1 MERFIISLSPIVGK
15 EEQGR
20 VYSMSHEQIKE
31 WFSENKNKLRE
42 YVYQNS
48 EVKKIEHDE
57 IIFTRNSEGD
67 VFYRGR
73 IAQALSKDI

>member
-1 MERFIISLSPIVGK
+1 MEYFIISISPIVGE
-15 EEQGR
+15 EEQAR
-20 VYSMSHEQIKE
+20 VYSMSPQQIKE
-31 WFSENKNKLRE
+31 WFSENKDKLRE

-48 EVKKIEHDE
+48 EVKKIGRDDV
-57 IIFTRNSEGD
+57 IFTRNSEGD